1 MAQNKGKSQKLLT
14 TMARVNFLLQE
25 GFSRSKIANMAD
37 MQYGTLQKIAIGHS
51 NDITKPNYEK
61 IKKIHLDYINQK
73 SEIMLKDEEPVIDSQ
88 DAEEGAREVAVWI
101 TIIVLIG
108 LLALIG
114 LAFIV
119 RYIIGLL

>member
-25 GFSRSKIANMAD
+25 GFSRTQVANMAD

-51 NDITKPNYEK
+51 NDITKTNYEK

-88 DAEEGAREVAVWI
+88 DAEEGAREVAEWI

-114 LAFIV
+114 LAFVV